1 MWIPWPGLLRH
12 VRKNGLHG
20 SHLILLDWSDIEED
34 KDLAAIQVI
43 QDARDVLDLGVCA
56 QGKGAVFCL
65 VAQDLEDIGR
75 ESGFLVSSP
84 DLDNRGF
91 SSASLHDKVG
101 EAGGVLGCCSPII
114 GEPGSCILIW
124 RCIGKA
130 DVFPFPLLLPN
141 KVLEPLVC
149 NL

>member
-20 SHLILLDWSDIEED
+20 SHLIVLDWSVVEEV
-34 KDLAAIQVI
+34 KEQAAIQVI
-43 QDARDVLDLGVCA
+43 QDARDVLDLGVCP
-56 QGKGAVFCL
+56 QVKDTVFCL

-75 ESGFLVSSP
+75 ESGFLASCT
-84 DLDNRGF
+84 DIDRRGF

-114 GEPGSCILIW
+114 NEPGSCILIW
-124 RCIGKA
+124 Q
-130 DVFPFPLLLPN
+130 
-141 KVLEPLVC
+141 
-149 NL
+149 